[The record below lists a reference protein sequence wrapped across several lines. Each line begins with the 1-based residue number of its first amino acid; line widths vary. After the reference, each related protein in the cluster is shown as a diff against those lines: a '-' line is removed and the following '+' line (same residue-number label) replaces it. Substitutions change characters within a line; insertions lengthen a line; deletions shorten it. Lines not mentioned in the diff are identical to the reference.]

1 MPATFMTP
9 QPVWPLT
16 DRGLTQRLIDLAM
29 LPFVTGEQ
37 PFARQ
42 AFFEDLEAIEPL
54 VPKGA
59 VTDWELDQDGG
70 DYQRS
75 MRGEGW
81 RAHMVL
87 VRRRPE
93 VQVLVTANSAAL
105 ADEILDAMRA
115 AAPVAERSAEF
126 ARLTMWTGGTTG
138 SPGRYRRWVD
148 TPHWQAIAAN
158 YADDV
163 RAPLGRLMAMDE
175 PPAQGGR
182 LLLWYGDPGTGKTTA
197 IRSMAREWARWADV
211 HFILDPEEF
220 FGSPDYLM
228 HVVAAEDEW
237 WERNRSKNRRW
248 KVIVVE
254 DADELIRADAGRTAG
269 ASLGRLLNLTD
280 GILGHGM
287 RVLLLITTNEPVRAL
302 HPAVVRP
309 GRCLADVRFRPFTHH
324 EASEWLQ
331 GQDTMPEGQLPAGDA
346 TLAELYR
353 IRGGLERFANDRP
366 HLTGGMYL

>member
-1 MPATFMTP
+1 MPATFLTP

-42 AFFEDLEAIEPL
+42 AFFEDLDTVEPL
-54 VPKGA
+54 VPEGA
-59 VTDWELDQDGG
+59 STDWELDQDGG

-75 MRGEGW
+75 VRGEGW
-81 RAHMVL
+81 RAHLVL

-93 VQVLVTANSAAL
+93 VQVLVTAASAQM
-105 ADEILDAMRA
+105 ADQVIGSIRA
-115 AAPVAERSAEF
+115 AAPVAAPLAGQ
-126 ARLTMWTGGTTG
+126 ARLTMWTGGAGG

-148 TPHWQAIAAN
+148 TPAWVDIAGN
-158 YADDV
+158 YPEDV
-163 RAPLGRLMAMDE
+163 RSPLGRLMAMAE
-175 PPAQGGR
+175 PPTQGGR

-197 IRSMAREWARWADV
+197 IRSMARAWSQWSDV
-211 HFILDPEEF
+211 HFVLDPEEF

-228 HVVAAEDEW
+228 HVVSAEDEW
-237 WERNRSKNRRW
+237 WERRRSSERRW

-254 DADELIRADAGRTAG
+254 DADELIRADAGRTSG
-269 ASLGRLLNLTD
+269 PSLGRLLNLTD

-287 RVLLLITTNEPVRAL
+287 RILLLITTNEPVRSL

-309 GRCLADVRFRPFTHH
+309 GRCLADVRFRPFTWH
-324 EASEWLQ
+324 EAAEWL
-331 GQDTMPEGQLPAGDA
+331 GGHGSLPGGDV

-353 IRGGLERFANDRP
+353 IRDGLDLFANDRP
-366 HLTGGMYL
+366 RLNGGLYL